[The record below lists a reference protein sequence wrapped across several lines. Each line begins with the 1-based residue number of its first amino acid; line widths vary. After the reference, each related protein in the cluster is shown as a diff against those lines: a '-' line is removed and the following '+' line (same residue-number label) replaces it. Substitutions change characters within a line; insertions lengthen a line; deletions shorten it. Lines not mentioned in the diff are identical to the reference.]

1 MPIKLRGFQKIY
13 NKIIQRELKMVMIK
27 KYLKK
32 DMYLKKKDEKLLMN
46 WHWNNSIIMQ
56 YQKIINLIDNNIAEA
71 VAESYDGRITKVLKN
86 WRHDNSEKVTK
97 ENNKE
102 IPKERNVHPA
112 EKLKILDNFDLN
124 IIA

>member
-1 MPIKLRGFQKIY
+1 MPIRLRGFQKIY

-32 DMYLKKKDEKLLMN
+32 DMYLKKKDKKLLMN

-56 YQKIINLIDNNIAEA
+56 YQKIINLIDNKIAEA
-71 VAESYDGRITKVLKN
+71 VAESYDGRITKVSKN

>member
-1 MPIKLRGFQKIY
+1 MPIRLRGFQKIY

>member
-1 MPIKLRGFQKIY
+1 MPIRLRGFQKIY

-56 YQKIINLIDNNIAEA
+56 YQKIINLIDNKIAEA
-71 VAESYDGRITKVLKN
+71 VADSYDGWITKVSKN
-86 WRHDNSEKVTK
+86 
-97 ENNKE
+97 
-102 IPKERNVHPA
+102 
-112 EKLKILDNFDLN
+112 
-124 IIA
+124 

>member
-32 DMYLKKKDEKLLMN
+32 DMYLKKKDKKLLMN

-56 YQKIINLIDNNIAEA
+56 YQKIINLIDNKIAEA
-71 VAESYDGRITKVLKN
+71 VAESYDGRITKVSKN
-86 WRHDNSEKVTK
+86 
-97 ENNKE
+97 
-102 IPKERNVHPA
+102 
-112 EKLKILDNFDLN
+112 
-124 IIA
+124 

>member
-1 MPIKLRGFQKIY
+1 MPIRLRGFQKIY

-56 YQKIINLIDNNIAEA
+56 YQKIINLIDNKIAEA
-71 VAESYDGRITKVLKN
+71 VAESYDGRITKVSKN

-97 ENNKE
+97 ETNKE

>member
-32 DMYLKKKDEKLLMN
+32 DMYLKKKDKKLLMN

-56 YQKIINLIDNNIAEA
+56 YQKIINLIVNKIAEA
-71 VAESYDGRITKVLKN
+71 VAESYNGRITKVSKN

-97 ENNKE
+97 ENNNE

>member
-32 DMYLKKKDEKLLMN
+32 DMYLKKKDKKLLMN

-56 YQKIINLIDNNIAEA
+56 YQKIINLIVNKIAEA
-71 VAESYDGRITKVLKN
+71 VAESYNGRITKVSKN

-102 IPKERNVHPA
+102 IPKEGNVHPA

>member
-1 MPIKLRGFQKIY
+1 MPIRLRGFQKIY

-56 YQKIINLIDNNIAEA
+56 YQKIINLIDNKIAEA
-71 VAESYDGRITKVLKN
+71 VAESYDGRITKVSKN
-86 WRHDNSEKVTK
+86 
-97 ENNKE
+97 
-102 IPKERNVHPA
+102 
-112 EKLKILDNFDLN
+112 
-124 IIA
+124 

>member
-32 DMYLKKKDEKLLMN
+32 DMYLKKKDKKLLMN

-56 YQKIINLIDNNIAEA
+56 YQKIINLIDNKIAEA
-71 VAESYDGRITKVLKN
+71 VAESYDGRITKVSKN
-86 WRHDNSEKVTK
+86 WRHDKSEKVTK